1 MSHEEKLPSTQEK
14 LTTIVSGFDEFN
26 QEMVVGSR
34 ARKEKEEFKVTEL
47 KNAMTRLDSELIA
60 EVKRRTEMNKATQI
74 WFEQSLSTVNKQFHT
89 TLDERHESSDRRME
103 DLSELITM
111 LDQKR
116 IKDRQDLLDEIERI
130 ATELKRMLMAF
141 KTEFLQDQELRLLRE
156 EELVLQLANHEEEVA
171 EKFKEQTDKRES
183 LYQAVRVI
191 LEDNIKLRDK
201 AEERFQTFFERE
213 IHQLHNTLEREKQI
227 REREDDAIVEALN
240 RYTTKLQNSLT
251 IINATDL

>member
-89 TLDERHESSDRRME
+89 TLDERHESSDRRMD
-103 DLSELITM
+103 DLSELITL

-156 EELVLQLANHEEEVA
+156 EELVRQLANHEHEVA

-240 RYTTKLQNSLT
+240 RYTSKLQGSLT